1 MKLVRHPAPHPT
13 ESLMGYVLRL
23 SENNG
28 YMSPWSIYQLARMKQ
43 SDARSTGMRVGKLA
57 AISLR
62 PESELS
68 QIAFAPPAER
78 PRWCRLLGHDLVPT
92 DLSMTAATFCPQ
104 CTLERGFIEAHWH
117 IRLMIGCPIHACRL
131 SPDCPGCGKRIRWF
145 RPGLLECA
153 CGFDL
158 RDKTNPAISLAEAS
172 LLGIIRRKVLR
183 LPASPENQ
191 SSMPEAQLLSM
202 SLRSIL
208 VVIQVLG
215 KYRLIADG
223 FAKEEGELQ
232 LVSAASRVL
241 TDWPINFFT
250 LLQSLGDRVLG
261 ATNSGVRKQFENI
274 YHALFKNKTIQ
285 PPEQTDFI
293 KDAFVDFGAN
303 HWGRGVV
310 DSRFLG
316 SRRGSG
322 AGRFMTQAAF
332 ARKIGVQPRTAAKI
346 LTDRGIPSRRLEC
359 GAASRVLIDANNVSI
374 PCSSPGIVLR
384 CREAARQL
392 GMSPALLQDLRRR
405 GIYGVQH
412 LSPTRPGFHPLDVQ
426 RFQQRVLTLA
436 QAPIPSTD
444 CNSGG
449 ISLGS
454 VFRNPHHSVAT
465 KATVVRAVLSKE
477 IVVVNNVD
485 GTLAG
490 LQLEANT
497 CQLTLLD
504 AHKASPRENSQ
515 PVAKALKS
523 TANRIQGSAQNVIKT
538 ISAVVTSQTKEV
550 TLKDLAKAEVHA

>member
-1 MKLVRHPAPHPT
+1 M
-13 ESLMGYVLRL
+13 
-23 SENNG
+23 
-28 YMSPWSIYQLARMKQ
+28 
-43 SDARSTGMRVGKLA
+43 
-57 AISLR
+57 
-62 PESELS
+62 
-68 QIAFAPPAER
+68 
-78 PRWCRLLGHDLVPT
+78 
-92 DLSMTAATFCPQ
+92 
-104 CTLERGFIEAHWH
+104 
-117 IRLMIGCPIHACRL
+117 
-131 SPDCPGCGKRIRWF
+131 
-145 RPGLLECA
+145 
-153 CGFDL
+153 
-158 RDKTNPAISLAEAS
+158 
-172 LLGIIRRKVLR
+172 
-183 LPASPENQ
+183 
-191 SSMPEAQLLSM
+191 
-202 SLRSIL
+202 
-208 VVIQVLG
+208 
-215 KYRLIADG
+215 
-223 FAKEEGELQ
+223 
-232 LVSAASRVL
+232 SAASRVL
-241 TDWPINFFT
+241 TEWPSNFVT

-261 ATNSGVRKQFENI
+261 KTNSGVRKQFQNI

-332 ARKIGVQPRTAAKI
+332 ARKIGVQTRTAAKM
-346 LTDRGIPSRRLEC
+346 LMDHGIPSRRLEC
-359 GAASRVLIDANNVSI
+359 GAASRVLIDANDVSI

-392 GMSPALLQDLRRR
+392 GISPALLQDLRRR
-405 GIYGVQH
+405 GIYGAQH

-426 RFQQRVLTLA
+426 RFQQRMLTLA
-436 QAPIPSTD
+436 QAPIPSTG

-477 IVVVNNVD
+477 IVVLNNVD

-490 LQLEANT
+490 LQLETNT
-497 CQLTLLD
+497 CQQTLLD

-550 TLKDLAKAEVHA
+550 TLNDLAKAEVHA